1 MQITTISI
9 YQIFFGGVLCVVK
22 TVWTMGLF
30 KPLSLNITKEEI
42 VRILEGLVD
51 FKFQEIG
58 PNWILGQASLV
69 AQMVKCLPAMWE
81 IQVQS
86 LG

>member
-9 YQIFFGGVLCVVK
+9 YQIYDGGGVVLCIVK

-42 VRILEGLVD
+42 IRILEGLVD
-51 FKFQEIG
+51 LKFQEIG
-58 PNWILGQASLV
+58 PN
-69 AQMVKCLPAMWE
+69 CE
-81 IQVQS
+81 F
-86 LG
+86 